1 MFSCSRNAQ
10 ITFGEKP
17 QIKIISFQNCTH
29 EYLIHTWTEKS
40 FKGTIVNR
48 ALSSLHKGSPAV
60 TLTVSIKDRGKI
72 IFSLSL
78 SLSLSPSLSL
88 QFPPLS
94 PLLSLHFPLHFPFT
108 FPFTFPFNFNCFQA
122 HLDTNFISELFS
134 EQSNVEDLRYFKL
147 VISVRSK
154 NTSFKYQRFKP
165 SGCKY
170 IAIKIFDFVTKTQ
183 FL

>member
-1 MFSCSRNAQ
+1 MSLHSKITISYSQQYPWNLYLINNIEYMFSCSRNAQ

-88 QFPPLS
+88 PFP
-94 PLLSLHFPLHFPFT
+94 FHFPFT
-108 FPFTFPFNFNCFQA
+108 FPFTFPSLSPSLSL
-122 HLDTNFISELFS
+122 HFS
-134 EQSNVEDLRYFKL
+134 FHFPL
-147 VISVRSK
+147 
-154 NTSFKYQRFKP
+154 
-165 SGCKY
+165 
-170 IAIKIFDFVTKTQ
+170 Q
-183 FL
+183 F